1 VVATSCWF
9 ESGQGHH
16 VIVFIA
22 ASSFIRANT
31 GNETRSLFWLHARL
45 AFQFAASRSA
55 LASEHLR
62 TTDSAET
69 AAKNFSPT
77 IQPTENYKENN
88 NLYRPIGDDAWT
100 LQLMNGD
107 GM

>member
-1 VVATSCWF
+1 LQTRWLFPRIWKSR
-9 ESGQGHH
+9 
-16 VIVFIA
+16 
-22 ASSFIRANT
+22 SFFR
-31 GNETRSLFWLHARL
+31 LHARL
-45 AFQFAASRSA
+45 AFQFAASRSG
-55 LASEHLR
+55 LTSERLR